1 MTSGNKSIAGVENM
15 IFTNKK
21 ANDTMK
27 KYTVAICR
35 KKKKFGLVSVRWDLD
50 QYQ

>member
-27 KYTVAICR
+27 KYTVAIC
-35 KKKKFGLVSVRWDLD
+35 KKEEKVWFSVQTYDF
-50 QYQ
+50 

>member
-35 KKKKFGLVSVRWDLD
+35 KKKEFGLVYKFTTFR
-50 QYQ
+50 